1 MNTNLPNLLPG
12 NIKQKL
18 VPFVLNP
25 GKADTVV
32 TAKGNKELENA
43 YPQVFTYKATEY
55 GKEFPQA
62 QLSFMPKA
70 FKDVVKRDISYK
82 LLYNDSNIANYKSN
96 ADKLTYKTIFNNI
109 PGVQIR
115 EFLPDTKLDQLITA
129 IGSLLDQ
136 IGKMFENKTLTDIG
150 AEFVK
155 SLESVTSKI
164 SSMDINAFNKFGS
177 YLVDYLLNVN
187 SNEKSVG
194 KGTASTFVNDLFTNG
209 MTDKFKYAYT
219 DNTGSCQLNAMALK
233 IPYMLYYGLQ
243 STTTTN
249 IYEVPFVNEPKL
261 LYTSAGS
268 SGWGDSAGFISH
280 ILDSAKSILGS
291 IIPNIG
297 ISMTPWW
304 NTSSGQG
311 TFEDEA
317 VVNFDLYNDSKDQAM
332 INFIFV
338 NTIIPN
344 NKWLQ
349 YGLIQHS
356 PCLYDVK
363 VEGIK
368 RMYACTGD
376 FKVTYSGVLRK
387 VTKQFIDDL
396 ILKHLNASFA
406 WAEEE
411 TQLEGDKTINVI
423 KRDEKIGSFIN
434 EFKDNIRIPDVY
446 HVSLTFKSLLP
457 SNLNQYLFQ
466 YIGNTNIVNQV
477 AVDHARPVNVVE
489 NITAGIGNVTKSLG
503 SILQQAINERNVE
516 AAKEEAA
523 KEEAEFNA
531 QMEKAMAEGPY
542 GSSAEGRLN
551 TIIPY

>member
-1 MNTNLPNLLPG
+1 MSTNLPNLLPG

-32 TAKGNKELENA
+32 TAKGNKELEKA
-43 YPQVFTYKATEY
+43 YPQVFTYKATKYNEV
-55 GKEFPQA
+55 FPQA

-82 LLYNDSNIANYKSN
+82 LLYNDSNITNYEPNANE
-96 ADKLTYKTIFNNI
+96 LTYKTIFDNI

-304 NTSSGQG
+304 NSSSGQG
-311 TFEDEA
+311 TFEDEV

-387 VTKQFIDDL
+387 VTNQFINDL
-396 ILKHLNASFA
+396 VYKY
-406 WAEEE
+406 
-411 TQLEGDKTINVI
+411 INV
-423 KRDEKIGSFIN
+423 SLS
-434 EFKDNIRIPDVY
+434 KDNVALLLNTFEQSIRIPDVY

-477 AVDHARPVNVVE
+477 AADHARPVNVVE

-516 AAKEEAA
+516 IAKEAA
-523 KEEAEFNA
+523 KKEAEFNA

>member
-1 MNTNLPNLLPG
+1 MSINLPNLLPG

-25 GKADTVV
+25 GKPNTVV
-32 TAKGNKELENA
+32 TAKGNKELEQA

-55 GKEFPQA
+55 NEAFPQA

-82 LLYNDSNIANYKSN
+82 LLYNDSNITNYKPN
-96 ADKLTYKTIFNNI
+96 ANELTYKTIFDNI

-115 EFLPDTKLDQLITA
+115 EFLPDAKLDQLITA

-136 IGKMFENKTLTDIG
+136 IGKMFKNKTLTDIG

-155 SLESVTSKI
+155 SLESVTTQVA
-164 SSMDINAFNKFGS
+164 SMDINAFNKFGS

-387 VTKQFIDDL
+387 VTNQFINDL
-396 ILKHLNASFA
+396 VYKY
-406 WAEEE
+406 
-411 TQLEGDKTINVI
+411 INV
-423 KRDEKIGSFIN
+423 SLS
-434 EFKDNIRIPDVY
+434 KDNAALLLNTFEQSIRIPDVY

-477 AVDHARPVNVVE
+477 AADHARPVNVVE

-516 AAKEEAA
+516 IAKEEAA
-523 KEEAEFNA
+523 KKEAAKKEAEFNA

-551 TIIPY
+551 TIMPY

>member
-1 MNTNLPNLLPG
+1 MSINLPNQLPG

-25 GKADTVV
+25 GKPNTVV

-70 FKDVVKRDISYK
+70 FNDVVKRDISYK

-96 ADKLTYKTIFNNI
+96 ADKLTYKTIFDNI

-136 IGKMFENKTLTDIG
+136 IGKMFGNKTLTDIG

-164 SSMDINAFNKFGS
+164 GSMDINAFKNFGS
-177 YLVDYLLNVN
+177 YLVDYLLNTDISKDLSATGV
-187 SNEKSVG
+187 
-194 KGTASTFVNDLFTNG
+194 TSTFTDDLFSGTTN
-209 MTDKFKYAYT
+209 KFKDAYSNA
-219 DNTGSCQLNAMALK
+219 DNIQQLNTMALK

-261 LYTSAGS
+261 LYTSTGS
-268 SGWGDSAGFISH
+268 AGWGDSAGFIAN
-280 ILDSAKSILGS
+280 ILDGAKNMLGS
-291 IIPNIG
+291 ILPNIG
-297 ISMTPWW
+297 ISMSPWW
-304 NTSSGQG
+304 NSSSGQG
-311 TFEDEA
+311 TFEDEV

-387 VTKQFIDDL
+387 VTKQFIKDL

-406 WAEEE
+406 SAEEE
-411 TQLEGDKTINVI
+411 MQLEGDKTITVL
-423 KRDEKIGSFIN
+423 KRDEKINSFID

-466 YIGNTNIVNQV
+466 YIGNTHIINNYNPGINTRTTNTVESAISGIN
-477 AVDHARPVNVVE
+477 NVK
-489 NITAGIGNVTKSLG
+489 TSLG
-503 SILQQAINERNVE
+503 KILD
-516 AAKEEAA
+516 
-523 KEEAEFNA
+523 
-531 QMEKAMAEGPY
+531 Y
-542 GSSAEGRLN
+542 SAEQKN
-551 TIIPY
+551 

>member
-1 MNTNLPNLLPG
+1 MSANLPNLLPG

-55 GKEFPQA
+55 NNSFPQA

-82 LLYNDSNIANYKSN
+82 LLYNDSNITDYKPNAN
-96 ADKLTYKTIFNNI
+96 KLTYKTIFDNI

-115 EFLPDTKLDQLITA
+115 EFLPDTKIDQLITA
-129 IGSLLDQ
+129 IGSLLDI
-136 IGKMFENKTLTDIG
+136 IGNTFKNKTLTLVG
-150 AEFVK
+150 TEFVN

-164 SSMDINAFNKFGS
+164 GSMDIGAFKKFS
-177 YLVDYLLNVN
+177 SCLVDYLLNTN
-187 SNEKSVG
+187 FSANLLSAGIK
-194 KGTASTFVNDLFTNG
+194 TTFTQDLFRNITTG
-209 MTDKFKYAYT
+209 KFEDAYNNA
-219 DNTGSCQLNAMALK
+219 DNEQLNVMALK

-261 LYTSAGS
+261 LYTSTGS
-268 SGWGDSAGFISH
+268 AGWGDSAGFISH
-280 ILDSAKSILGS
+280 ILDGAKNILGS
-291 IIPNIG
+291 ILPNVG
-297 ISMTPWW
+297 ISMSPWW
-304 NTSSGQG
+304 NSSSGQG
-311 TFEDEA
+311 TFEDEV
-317 VVNFDLYNDSKDQAM
+317 VVNFDLYNDGKDQAM
-332 INFIFV
+332 KNFIFV

-368 RMYACTGD
+368 RMYVCTGD

-387 VTKQFIDDL
+387 MPKKFINDL
-396 ILKHLNASFA
+396 VYTHINESFF
-406 WAEEE
+406 
-411 TQLEGDKTINVI
+411 KI
-423 KRDEKIGSFIN
+423 EKIPDGSSGEYNDDYDHTRLAADQIKVMEKNKKTNENIN
-434 EFKDNIRIPDVY
+434 KLLPIFEQNIRIPDVY

-466 YIGNTNIVNQV
+466 YIGNTHIINNYNPGINTR
-477 AVDHARPVNVVE
+477 AANVVE
-489 NITAGIGNVTKSLG
+489 NAISGLNNVKNSIGKILDYSLSG
-503 SILQQAINERNVE
+503 KN
-516 AAKEEAA
+516 
-523 KEEAEFNA
+523 
-531 QMEKAMAEGPY
+531 
-542 GSSAEGRLN
+542 
-551 TIIPY
+551 